1 MFLQELSHILA
12 VARIST
18 SQEEHILI
26 AVKNLVVSPQQD
38 LEVPSDSYCQFVEE
52 TQESWIVF
60 NGEKPLEPEIEEFL
74 ACLSADPVCTP
85 KTNHL
90 EEDNLRSMEKEDM
103 LCDLNKEEKREYLD
117 PIERWFQL
125 VIRSHHSFIFHYFL
139 ISSSKQ
145 LVLHTL
151 VCIKS
156 YILNP
161 SMDIFLTLLRTWLHW
176 KYSYT

>member
-12 VARIST
+12 TTGIST
-18 SQEEHILI
+18 SQEEHILT
-26 AVKNLVVSPQQD
+26 AVNNLFVSPQED
-38 LEVPSDSYCQFVEE
+38 LEVPSDSSCQFVEE
-52 TQESWIVF
+52 TKESWIEF

-103 LCDLNKEEKREYLD
+103 LCDLNKEGKQEYHD

-125 VIRSHHSFIFHYFL
+125 VIRSHYSFTFHYCL
-139 ISSSKQ
+139 ISSSKK
-145 LVLHTL
+145 LVLHTPYAL
-151 VCIKS
+151 KF
-156 YILNP
+156 
-161 SMDIFLTLLRTWLHW
+161 IF
-176 KYSYT
+176 